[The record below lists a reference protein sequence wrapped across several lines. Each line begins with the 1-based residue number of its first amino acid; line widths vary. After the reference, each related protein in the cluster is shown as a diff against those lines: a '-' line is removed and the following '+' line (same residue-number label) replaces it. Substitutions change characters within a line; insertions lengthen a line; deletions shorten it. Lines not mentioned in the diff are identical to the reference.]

1 MNKYIQRLIKEQF
14 NIGNMDL
21 SGNKPKRNMNI
32 FNKNVEYEDPTA
44 NKYYKNMLENGTISI
59 KICNY
64 LRDKINIIKVKSK
77 QDLKKIIKLYKN
89 KPFNTKSLNWLDVSE
104 ITDMSFLFCD
114 TQYTGDISKWNVSN
128 VTNMDNM
135 FAYSTFNSN
144 ISGWNVS
151 NVANMCQMFYDS
163 SFNKDISKWD
173 ISNVTNMKEMFT
185 YSQFHQNISN
195 WIIQKNVI
203 HDDMFVFC
211 NIPEKY
217 KPVFC

>member
-128 VTNMDNM
+128 V
-135 FAYSTFNSN
+135 
-144 ISGWNVS
+144 
-151 NVANMCQMFYDS
+151 ANMCQMFYDS